1 MTLHETDS
9 GRLQD
14 GAPSQPGGT
23 RQEAPRRPPTPGG
36 FSIRPAMVVLGL
48 AVLILVVFVTIGFL
62 TSQTPAPIRH
72 NLTPTVVPGSA
83 LKAESAGG
91 LLSPIITAGEPPSNI
106 LNAVFVPTGSV
117 RVSHLNN
124 SAGSGQFDAQVTFRS
139 DASQAALL
147 AFFASV
153 MKEQGWQVFDKGPAA
168 NAPNSFEVLG
178 KLAGTDGYYWEMGA
192 TIPPTTFGKNAPP
205 TGETSFTV
213 RLFQQ
218 DDEAS

>member
-1 MTLHETDS
+1 M
-9 GRLQD
+9 
-14 GAPSQPGGT
+14 
-23 RQEAPRRPPTPGG
+23 
-36 FSIRPAMVVLGL
+36 
-48 AVLILVVFVTIGFL
+48 
-62 TSQTPAPIRH
+62 
-72 NLTPTVVPGSA
+72 
-83 LKAESAGG
+83 
-91 LLSPIITAGEPPSNI
+91 
-106 LNAVFVPTGSV
+106 GSV
-117 RVSHLNN
+117 RVSHQNT

-153 MKEQGWQVFDKGPAA
+153 MKQQGWQVFDQGPAA
-168 NAPNSFEVLG
+168 NVPNTLEVLG

-205 TGETSFTV
+205 TGETPFTV